1 MGDYRAGAWLVLRL
15 HAAVCVGRCER
26 VSSRHARLAV
36 HPRCCREAKVQVSH
50 QELAAG
56 SARSEV
62 DDMAM
67 SLRSREVEQAHL
79 HQERAT
85 LKAQV
90 TSSSTRGDE

>member
-1 MGDYRAGAWLVLRL
+1 M
-15 HAAVCVGRCER
+15 
-26 VSSRHARLAV
+26 
-36 HPRCCREAKVQVSH
+36 QVSH